1 MNVLLLG
8 GTGAMGVPL
17 SKILLSKG
25 FSVYVTSR
33 KSKGAISGI
42 EYLLGNAQD
51 DAFFYGVLER
61 KWDVIIDFMAYRSAR
76 FAKRLPSIL
85 DATQQY
91 IFISSARVYSESF
104 ERITEE
110 TPRLLE
116 TATDTDYLSTDE
128 YALSKAR
135 QENSLRDSG
144 KSNWTIIRPSITFNE
159 SRLQLGVLEKESWLY
174 RALKGRSIVFSE
186 DIADK
191 ITAMTHGDDVSIGIA
206 NIVGEQK
213 ALGEAF
219 HITSEEEITWQQVL
233 DIYLRVLYEELG
245 TKPKVVM
252 TEKSLNLN
260 INKYQVIYSRYFNRR
275 FDNKK
280 IKQFVDVDSFQKA
293 EEAIRT
299 CLKEFLK
306 NKEFLSINWKLE
318 AMNDKASSE
327 FTPLDEIPSLHE
339 KIIYLAERFGVTF
352 ALNFAY
358 KVNRFLRKK

>member
-17 SKILLSKG
+17 SKILLKKG

-33 KSKGAISGI
+33 KQNGPISGI
-42 EYLLGNAQD
+42 EYLQGNAQD
-51 DAFFYGVLER
+51 DGFFYEVLER
-61 KWDVIIDFMAYRSAR
+61 KWDVIIDFMAYPSAQ
-76 FAKRLPSIL
+76 FSKRMPSIL

-91 IFISSARVYSESF
+91 IFISSARVYSESLTP
-104 ERITEE
+104 ITEE

-116 TATDTDYLSTDE
+116 TTTDSVYLNTDE

-144 KSNWTIIRPSITFNE
+144 KNNWTIIRPSITFNE

-186 DIADK
+186 DIANK
-191 ITAMTHGDDVSIGIA
+191 VTAMTHGDDVSIGIA

-219 HITSEEEITWQQVL
+219 HITSEEAITWQEVL
-233 DIYLRVLYEELG
+233 NIYLQVLYEELG
-245 TKPKVVM
+245 TEPKVIM

-280 IKQFVDVDSFQKA
+280 IKPFVDIDSFQKT
-293 EEAIRT
+293 EEAIRA
-299 CLKEFLK
+299 CLKTFLNDK
-306 NKEFLSINWKLE
+306 AFNPINWRLE
-318 AMNDKASSE
+318 AMNDKASRE
-327 FTPLDEIPSLHE
+327 FTPLEEIPSLHD
-339 KIIYLAERFGVTF
+339 KIVYLAERFSVTF
-352 ALNFAY
+352 ALEFAY
-358 KVNRFLRKK
+358 KVNRFLRNK